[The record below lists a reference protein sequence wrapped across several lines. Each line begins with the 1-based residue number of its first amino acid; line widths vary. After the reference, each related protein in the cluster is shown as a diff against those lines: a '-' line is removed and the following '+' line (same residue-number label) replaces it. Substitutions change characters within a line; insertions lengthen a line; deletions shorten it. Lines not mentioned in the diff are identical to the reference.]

1 MWGWWASVVVVG
13 GTVVL
18 ACACIPRPLAPAVDA
33 GGDAG
38 SISAPGQG
46 GHAPSNADGGATGVS
61 DPPPPAALCPPVDEV
76 VPAVPSPA
84 PAAFAPTRPPFSCQP
99 MPGAFFFAP
108 PGPDVPG
115 LFSRCASF
123 DVGAVKRLAVSQ
135 DGRLVALAPADGVVR
150 VVEVASRQVV
160 AVLAPPRATIDFVAF
175 EPSGRGILTLASGER
190 EVTLWRAL
198 DWTPVWTVALPGDR
212 YQLRFGGG
220 VAFAPDG
227 RQAVVSPG
235 DETFLLDVA
244 SGMVRFTRPAR
255 GAVLDVA
262 YGWGGRRVV
271 VAEASL
277 IAHCVPRPNGG
288 IVAVL
293 DAGTLGG
300 VAQVADLPTYGS
312 PGSGGIPAFR
322 ASPVDDLVLVMPRVD
337 EPPGL
342 HAFRL
347 SDGSPLPAPGLATMP
362 AAFMPDG
369 ASVLVSE
376 GGALRR
382 IRLADGTDIAITTL
396 ADSGV
401 VAVSGDGSTVA
412 FGGSGAQLLRVW
424 NTSDAV
430 PETVCAGEPP
440 TTPGYQQKPA
450 AISQDGQ
457 VLALATGTGIR
468 VVRRADGAS
477 IVTLPTPGSPV
488 LSPSGRI
495 LVTAP
500 TLPTPPALVSR
511 AGDGARLAE
520 LPGDEWW
527 WMSFAF
533 SSREDRLYGSG
544 FRSGTYG
551 LAAVD
556 LTKPPG
562 AAPVSALPGYSV
574 VIGSSN
580 GCPLLFEPERGAWRS
595 CGSCDDPPFLPR
607 ESAINGAVLSPDGRF
622 VAVRHGDDGVTVGEL
637 PPVARR
643 LVTVRPRGG
652 DPVWPPHEFPIAIA
666 SGGARLLT
674 GASPERSCYGGPQ
687 LESLLRQVVTGD
699 VLDAL
704 PPGPVVADGELRTL
718 AYGAQLW
725 CAR

>member
-1 MWGWWASVVVVG
+1 VG
-13 GTVVL
+13 FVL
-18 ACACIPRPLAPAVDA
+18 ACACTPRPLTPA
-33 GGDAG
+33 GDAG
-38 SISAPGQG
+38 SDGASIVPPNPVSV
-46 GHAPSNADGGATGVS
+46 PSSADGGVTGVV
-61 DPPPPAALCPPVDEV
+61 DPPPPAALCPPVDEP
-76 VPAVPSPA
+76 VPAEPSLA
-84 PAAFAPTRPPFSCQP
+84 PAAFPPTRPPFSCHP
-99 MPGAFFFAP
+99 MPGAFFFPP

-115 LFSRCASF
+115 RFSRCASF
-123 DVGAVKRLAVSQ
+123 DVGAVKQLAVSP

-160 AVLAPPRATIDFVAF
+160 AVLARARATIDFVAF

-198 DWTPVWTVALPGDR
+198 DWTPVWTTVLEGAR

-227 RQAVVSPG
+227 RAAVVSTG
-235 DETFLLDVA
+235 DATFLLDVA
-244 SGMVRFTRPAR
+244 SGLVRFAR
-255 GAVLDVA
+255 KAPGAVLDVA
-262 YGWGGRRVV
+262 YGWDGRRIV

-277 IAHCVPRPNGG
+277 IAHCVPHPNGG
-288 IVAVL
+288 TVTVL
-293 DAGTLGG
+293 DGATLAGI
-300 VAQVADLPTYGS
+300 AQVADLPTYGS

-322 ASPVDDLVLVMPRVD
+322 ASPVDDLVLVVPRAD

-347 SDGSPLPAPGLATMP
+347 SDGNPLPAPALAKLP

-369 ASVLVSE
+369 ASVLLNE

-382 IRLADGTDIAITTL
+382 LRLADGADIAITML
-396 ADSGV
+396 GDIGP
-401 VAVSGDGSTVA
+401 VAVSGDGGSVA

-424 NTSDAV
+424 NTSDVV

-450 AISQDGQ
+450 AISRDGQ
-457 VLALATGTGIR
+457 VLALAAGTGIR
-468 VVRRADGAS
+468 VLRRADGS
-477 IVTLPTPGSPV
+477 PIITSPMPGSPV
-488 LSPSGRI
+488 LSPSGQI

-500 TLPTPPALVSR
+500 TLPTPPARVSR
-511 AGDGARLAE
+511 AGDGVRLAE

-533 SSREDRLYGSG
+533 SSREDRLYSTG

-556 LTKPPG
+556 LTEPAG
-562 AAPVSALPGYSV
+562 AAPVSAVPAYSLT
-574 VIGSSN
+574 IGSSN
-580 GCPLLFEPERGAWRS
+580 GCPVLFEPGRGAWRR
-595 CGSCDDPPFLPR
+595 CGSCDDTPFLPG
-607 ESAINGAVLSPDGRF
+607 ESTASGAVLSADGRF
-622 VAVRHGDDGVTVGEL
+622 VAVRQGDDGVTVGEM

-643 LVTVRPRGG
+643 LASVRPRGG
-652 DPVWPPHEFPIAIA
+652 DPVWPPHEFPVAIA

-674 GASPERSCYGGPQ
+674 GVSPERSCYGGPQ
-687 LESLLRQVVTGD
+687 LESVLRQVATGD
-699 VLDAL
+699 VLDLL
-704 PPGPVVADGELRTL
+704 PPGPVVADGDLRTL